1 MYSSLC
7 LKINPLFQSQDDFL
21 CYNADHNS
29 GNNPSYDKYGSIVK
43 DVIIFYYK
51 CCNEQLSD
59 VVADPACGTDRDDVQ
74 SGISF
79 QQIHD
84 KKAQYPACKAVED
97 AEHIAEHKPR

>member
-21 CYNADHNS
+21 CYNAE
-29 GNNPSYDKYGSIVK
+29 
-43 DVIIFYYK
+43 